1 MKHKHAELIKAWAD
15 NKGLEIQYQDTI
27 GNWITLDKTPLWV
40 EETEYRIKPETV
52 KDVRYISIY
61 YEPNWFDE
69 NKCQDHNVKLTFV
82 DGVLTEAE
90 VLK

>member
-1 MKHKHAELIKAWAD
+1 MKHKHAELIKQWAD
-15 NKGLEIQYQDTI
+15 NTELEIQYLDHKRC
-27 GNWITLDKTPLWV
+27 WITLRGVAPLWDGK
-40 EETEYRIKPETV
+40 TEYRIKPV

-69 NKCQDHNVKLTFV
+69 NKGQEHNVKVTFV
-82 DGVLTEAE
+82 DGKLTDAE